1 MTDADNNDFEIDLG
15 AIEETSSDE
24 IEIDLGDL
32 GLASDE
38 EEAPVVL
45 ADEPEADA
53 DEDEQDEAAG
63 NGSDEYGAAAA
74 SGGVH
79 PGVLPDEIRI
89 TRQVHHGTQ
98 RQGNGGG
105 SGCFAAHVSCSAG
118 GIQESDRRGD
128 GGLEYRPLLTR

>member
-1 MTDADNNDFEIDLG
+1 MAVRRSTFSGFGGLG
-15 AIEETSSDE
+15 S
-24 IEIDLGDL
+24 
-32 GLASDE
+32 
-38 EEAPVVL
+38 
-45 ADEPEADA
+45 ADESVEADA

-98 RQGNGGG
+98 RQGDGGG